1 MVREYL
7 RVKTVVVAM
16 VNVLKETLKKY
27 YNILSKT
34 GYRSYD
40 AVDLLIIL
48 SFLQELTDS
57 KYGVFLEY
65 EDIRSIIEL
74 LGLINDKVCEYF
86 SNEDIN
92 FEDYLDGHWYW
103 LNHDLW
109 LNQQLYMKDK
119 TQCEKSEF

>member
-1 MVREYL
+1 MVRESL
-7 RVKTVVVAM
+7 RVKTADVAM
-16 VNVLKETLKKY
+16 VDVLKETLKKY

-40 AVDLLIIL
+40 VVDLLIIL

-57 KYGVFLEY
+57 KYGIFLEY

-103 LNHDLW
+103 LNRDLW

>member
-1 MVREYL
+1 MAKGYL
-7 RVKTVVVAM
+7 QVKTVVVAM

-40 AVDLLIIL
+40 VVDLLIIL

-57 KYGVFLEY
+57 KYGIFLEY

-86 SNEDIN
+86 SNEDVN